1 MFNKK
6 DYRRRRRSEMRLGVK
21 TINYEATAVQP
32 RLTLTPVLKFWQA
45 RGAKLSGLV
54 VLALLGWA
62 VYTLFTD
69 PVFFVYG
76 AEIRGNIALSAYEI
90 YATSD
95 IDSQSIFWL
104 NPAEVVERVTSLPNI
119 KSATVSI
126 VLPARVV
133 IEVIERRPEILW
145 QTGETV
151 WWVDHEGMIVPP
163 KGDVTGMLRIVDDDQ
178 QPLEP
183 GYQIDPNIV
192 EGAQTLRM
200 LVSEVSVIRYSRL
213 QGLTVSTPEGWP
225 VYLGDGREIKAKL
238 VVLTALLADLKERNI
253 RPTFVDVRDP
263 LRPFYKPQ
271 SIIRIGQPVQQP
283 VQRPPADLRSTPV
296 QPGQ

>member
-1 MFNKK
+1 MFNQK
-6 DYRRRRRSEMRLGVK
+6 DRRRRRRSEMRLGVQ
-21 TINYEATAVQP
+21 TINYEATAVHP

-45 RGAKLSGLV
+45 RGAKLSGLAA
-54 VLALLGWA
+54 LALLGWA

-76 AEIRGNIALSAYEI
+76 AEIRGNIAISAYEI
-90 YATSD
+90 YTASD
-95 IDSQSIFWL
+95 IDSQSIFWV
-104 NPAEVVERVTSLPNI
+104 NPVEVIERVTGLPNI

-126 VLPARVV
+126 ALPARVV
-133 IEVIERRPEILW
+133 IEVVERRPEILW

-163 KGDVTGMLRIVDDDQ
+163 KRDVTGMLRIIDNDE
-178 QPLEP
+178 QPLEA

-192 EGAQTLRM
+192 EGAQTLRL
-200 LVSEVSVIRYSRL
+200 LVPDVSVIRYSRL
-213 QGLTVSTPEGWP
+213 QGLTVATPEGWP

-253 RPTFVDVRDP
+253 RPTFIDLRDP

-271 SIIRIGQPVQQP
+271 SIIRIGQPAQQP
-283 VQRPPADLRSTPV
+283 VQRPSASPGSTPV
-296 QPGQ
+296 LPRQ